1 MYPASG
7 IQGQA
12 TKALPMSPAPFVPT
26 FPETPS
32 RSALGSTAPWY
43 CSALS
48 SEFLF
53 AGHLFEDLPY
63 KTLFLQ
69 TVFIYGP
76 LNRTLAYIVTG
87 LFQLLCNDPT
97 VGLWI
102 QKSVAGYLFDHYL
115 GPFVVCLGPWAF
127 VAQPFAAMLFV
138 LLKHLV
144 EVLPGVAIFR
154 WQYLQYLMT
163 LD

>member
-7 IQGQA
+7 IQGTSNQ
-12 TKALPMSPAPFVPT
+12 SPADVPGT
-26 FPETPS
+26 FCANIS
-32 RSALGSTAPWY
+32 RNSLSFRLGLNCTFRY

-102 QKSVAGYLFDHYL
+102 QKSVAEYLFDHYL

-144 EVLPGVAIFR
+144 EVLPGVAIFGGNIFN
-154 WQYLQYLMT
+154 T
-163 LD
+163 